1 MNGDDPPCSQTDPL
15 GLARFLKQKA
25 RDEWFHEHAFLTSTE
40 NTRVAT
46 TGSDRGASQ
55 PATNAVPTGGA
66 FRPMSSVFWPKSSH
80 VSLVGAVHGERW
92 CFPGVGQS
100 PDFLVPVRAFQAEEI
115 LTKYLAKLTKQQE
128 GWALLRD
135 EASGEPVLSP
145 APVSAFVGG
154 DGRPYMYGSL
164 ARIANREGMVFVM
177 FDHVSPPAHFE
188 DIDCVDLDGVTTPP
202 SDEDRFE
209 LS

>member
-15 GLARFLKQKA
+15 GLARFLKQKVS
-25 RDEWFHEHAFLTSTE
+25 ETKTSTE

-55 PATNAVPTGGA
+55 PATNPVPTGG
-66 FRPMSSVFWPKSSH
+66 SSGPASGASLVEHAEEHYKPSH
-80 VSLVGAVHGERW
+80 VSLVGAAHGERW
-92 CFPGVGQS
+92 CFPGVGKP
-100 PDFLVPVRAFQAEEI
+100 PDFLVPVRAFLAEEI
-115 LTKYLAKLTKQQE
+115 LAKYLAKLTKQQE

>member
-1 MNGDDPPCSQTDPL
+1 M
-15 GLARFLKQKA
+15 KQKVS
-25 RDEWFHEHAFLTSTE
+25 ETKTSTE

-66 FRPMSSVFWPKSSH
+66 SRPTSGASLVEHAEEHHKPSH
-80 VSLVGAVHGERW
+80 VSLVGATHGERW
-92 CFPGVGQS
+92 CFPGVGKP
-100 PDFLVPVRAFQAEEI
+100 PDFLVPVRAFRAEDI
-115 LTKYLAKLTKQQE
+115 LGKYLVKLTRQQE
-128 GWALLRD
+128 GWTLLRD
-135 EASGEPVLSP
+135 EATAQLVLSP

-154 DGRPYMYGSL
+154 DRRPYMYGTL
-164 ARIANREGMVFVM
+164 ARIANDEGMVVVM
-177 FDHVSPPAHFE
+177 FDHVSPLAHFE
-188 DIDCVDLDGVTTPP
+188 DIECVDLDGVTTPL